1 MSSAVLFSLYC
12 LLEILLQYVA
22 DYFGLGSC
30 WSIFFIVFVV
40 VVVVL
45 NCFEYNGLI
54 VRKFKL
60 SP

>member
-1 MSSAVLFSLYC
+1 MSLIILALGAAGLF
-12 LLEILLQYVA
+12 
-22 DYFGLGSC
+22 
-30 WSIFFIVFVV
+30 FFIVFVV